1 MSLTLTFQHTVIL
14 LYSFYN
20 CEFLTWRHSGQ
31 GTQKPLLRKAQHRP
45 PHTEASQAFH
55 TTAFSAASSFKL
67 TFEIDYFELFPRPFF
82 WANTGDRPQRDIGCK
97 LFQRIFISAPNLQ
110 SPLQWPFWWH
120 ARKQRALRN
129 CNIRERK
136 CDLVGR
142 RIEWIVGNRNEF
154 WISHFWNVCILGGC
168 KI

>member
-67 TFEIDYFELFPRPFF
+67 TFEIDYFELFPHPFF
-82 WANTGDRPQRDIGCK
+82 WGNTGEHKELLVASCFKRFSYRRPICK
-97 LFQRIFISAPNLQ
+97 HHFNDLFEGMHENKGLLEIAISEKENVTL
-110 SPLQWPFWWH
+110 
-120 ARKQRALRN
+120 
-129 CNIRERK
+129 
-136 CDLVGR
+136 LV
-142 RIEWIVGNRNEF
+142 EEENE
-154 WISHFWNVCILGGC
+154 
-168 KI
+168 